1 MYVVVSPHLVELVEY
16 SNLSFLERIEIC
28 FVNRKLKS
36 KIVADDIHNPVFIL
50 LRHHKNIPI

>member
-16 SNLSFLERIEIC
+16 SNVSFLGENRDMFCC
-28 FVNRKLKS
+28 FVNFKLKS

-50 LRHHKNIPI
+50 